1 MDETGDPWRGRWNL
15 SVQVTTYEE
24 MIAVPIW
31 LVNSCMTW
39 FIFLVPM
46 VITTALAARDPA
58 SQWSGTETGKLVG
71 VILLVSYFPRTPPLH
86 RLITSI

>member
-15 SVQVTTYEE
+15 SVQVNPYEE

-31 LVNSCMTW
+31 LVNFCMTW

-46 VITTALAARDPA
+46 VITTALVARDPA
-58 SQWSGTETGKLVG
+58 SQWSGAETGKLVG
-71 VILLVSYFPRTPPLH
+71 VVLLVSYFQPH
-86 RLITSI
+86 HVCIN

>member
-15 SVQVTTYEE
+15 SVQVTPYDE

-31 LVNSCMTW
+31 LVTSCMTW

-46 VITTALAARDPA
+46 VITSALAARDPA

-71 VILLVSYFPRTPPLH
+71 VVLLVSYFPTTPPLH
-86 RLITSI
+86 RLITPI